1 MSHRVLVMSSRLV
14 MSKVSVVVMSLMS
27 FFIVKYKWLAV
38 GDEFPL
44 EEFGV
49 KAIWW

>member
-27 FFIVKYKWLAV
+27 FFIVKWLAV

-44 EEFGV
+44 GEFGV